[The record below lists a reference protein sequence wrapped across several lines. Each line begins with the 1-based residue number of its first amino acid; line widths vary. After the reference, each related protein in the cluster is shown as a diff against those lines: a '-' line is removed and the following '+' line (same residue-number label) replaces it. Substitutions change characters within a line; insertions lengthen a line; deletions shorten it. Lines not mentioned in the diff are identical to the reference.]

1 MSRSCL
7 PLALC
12 ISFFLSPLRKTQ
24 QSGLHLSEYS
34 MLFQHLKILL
44 AFLKIYFYENSI
56 FWSGHILCFFKNRKL
71 FFFYKCISHWNYTK
85 HWNAINRRQ
94 TTNIDIQYFEIV
106 ASISFSS
113 TRSFFSYS
121 SLICCR
127 RINSCSELSVDFA
140 SNFCILC

>member
-34 MLFQHLKILL
+34 MVFQHLKILL
-44 AFLKIYFYENSI
+44 VQKKTE
-56 FWSGHILCFFKNRKL
+56 R
-71 FFFYKCISHWNYTK
+71 FFYKCISHLNNTK
-85 HWNAINRRQ
+85 HCNAINRRQ

-140 SNFCILC
+140 SNVCILC